1 MGAMPVPAPLQQIV
15 DAFASAPKT
24 LRLQL
29 LLEYAGKV
37 PALPPDLADARDRL
51 ERVHECQT
59 PLFVASEVDG
69 DGRVH
74 LFFDAPREAPTT
86 RGFSGILSE
95 GLNGQPA
102 EALLA
107 TEDDFYLAMGL
118 GELISPLRL
127 RGMAGIL
134 HRLKR
139 QVREEVEGGVG
150 GGG

>member
-1 MGAMPVPAPLQQIV
+1 MPVPTPLQEIV
-15 DAFASAPKT
+15 DTFASAPKM

-37 PALPPDLADARDRL
+37 PPLPPELAEARERL

-59 PLFVASEVDG
+59 PLFVGSEVDG
-69 DGRVH
+69 DGRVS
-74 LFFDAPREAPTT
+74 LYFDAPREAPTT
-86 RGFSGILSE
+86 RGFSGILAE
-95 GLNGQPA
+95 GLDGQPA

-107 TEDDFYLAMGL
+107 TDDDFYLAMGL

-127 RGMAGIL
+127 RGMSGIL

-139 QVREEVEGGVG
+139 QVRSATDGS
-150 GGG
+150 

>member
-1 MGAMPVPAPLQQIV
+1 MSVPSPLQQIV
-15 DAFASAPKT
+15 DTFASAPKM

-37 PALPPDLADARDRL
+37 PPLPPELADARERM
-51 ERVHECQT
+51 ERVPECHT
-59 PLFVASEVDG
+59 PLFVASEVG
-69 DGRVH
+69 ENGRVS
-74 LFFDAPREAPTT
+74 LYFDAPQEAPTT

-95 GLNGQPA
+95 GLHGQPA

-107 TEDDFYLAMGL
+107 TDDDFYLAMGL

-127 RGMAGIL
+127 RGMSGIL

-139 QVREEVEGGVG
+139 QVRDATGGA
-150 GGG
+150 